1 MLFSSVPFNSLGILL
16 LSFLVMRIFAK
27 QAWRLI
33 QNTHSLFYRVYK
45 SRYFPNC
52 SFMDAEMGNNPSY
65 GWRSL
70 LAAIDIIKNGSKW
83 QVGDGRYIEVS
94 THKWL
99 THKPVFLGEI
109 QPNFNVKD
117 LIDSATGQWDRE
129 KLFDHF
135 AYRTRM
141 EIAAASA
148 KVVFKGCI
156 GLEGKQVPKIYG

>member
-1 MLFSSVPFNSLGILL
+1 MTQ
-16 LSFLVMRIFAK
+16 MTE
-27 QAWRLI
+27 
-33 QNTHSLFYRVYK
+33 THSLLSASNGREWSVLPAHPFGFSNPIPFLGSYQDSQIL
-45 SRYFPNC
+45 SRLNVQ
-52 SFMDAEMGNNPSY
+52 NPSQMMTLNS
-65 GWRSL
+65 WPKHVPRLRS
-70 LAAIDIIKNGSKW
+70 
-83 QVGDGRYIEVS
+83 S
-94 THKWL
+94 TSISNAHRTMNL
-99 THKPVFLGEI
+99 YRFVMMLGTMVFLGEI